1 MIINNPLNSIPQG
14 KKLAVFLWLLGAT
27 LATSVIM
34 RMIGPFAPN
43 IVDYEFANTAA
54 KAAGVINA
62 WDALA
67 KLRACFNLGFDFL
80 YMPVYSTTIAL
91 ACVMGAGVLAA
102 KGWRNLGMLLAWGLW
117 LAAILD
123 AVENYALITMMFN
136 GASDPYPMISAFCAT
151 CKFSLILLGLF
162 YALVS
167 LIIYLVKRMSVA
179 RITGKNA

>member
-14 KKLAVFLWLLGAT
+14 KKLAIFLWLLGAT

-34 RMIGPFAPN
+34 RMIGPVAPN

-54 KAAGVINA
+54 KAAGIINA
-62 WDALA
+62 WDAPARLQ
-67 KLRACFNLGFDFL
+67 ACLNMGFDYL

-117 LAAILD
+117 LAAIFD
-123 AVENYALITMMFN
+123 AIENYALITMMFN
-136 GASDPYPMISAFCAT
+136 GASDPYPAISAFCAT
-151 CKFSLILLGLF
+151 VKFSLILLGLL

-167 LIIYLVKRMSVA
+167 LTIYLIKRMNSA
-179 RITGKNA
+179 RSNRQ